1 MRILSPSLF
10 KDHKVIIKKILERQI
25 DLKLKTSIEN
35 DSNEAYSMLCKH
47 KFSSAI
53 HIIAKMLNDVN
64 EYLQMSEMWRIS
76 DIVVKSSCVY
86 YALESMKIITS
97 LLYSFAPSIVKDVS
111 THCGFINY
119 SSQFQLKF
127 QNPLINKTVILPS
140 DFNAIKKAIIKSK

>member
-10 KDHKVIIKKILERQI
+10 KDHKVIINRVLERPI
-25 DLKLKTSIEN
+25 DLKLKESIEK
-35 DSNEAYSMLCKH
+35 DSAEAHSMLCKH

-64 EYLQMSEMWRIS
+64 EYLQMNEMWKVS
-76 DIVVKSSCVY
+76 DSVVKSSCVY

-97 LLYSFAPSIVKDVS
+97 LLYSYVPAIVTGVVDY
-111 THCGFINY
+111 CGFTNF
-119 SSQFQLKF
+119 SSKFQLKF
-127 QNPLINKTVILPS
+127 QEPHNNQIIVLPP